1 MYFLLL
7 ELHGWGKRSAHSRRR
22 FIQRFLSLFEI
33 CRAEIIR
40 QKGFFMSL
48 LPYIQNEI
56 PGLREALD
64 AYTFP
69 EILLSVDRY
78 GKGHI
83 NDTFCAVCQ
92 SQEGNAIRF
101 IIQRLSN
108 AAFPHPEELMENFV
122 GITTFLRNKILADG
136 GDPTRETLS
145 VVKTKDGRD
154 FYTDAYGR
162 VWRLMPFIE
171 NTDCYQAATPE
182 LCEASARTFG
192 RFQRLLNGYPAETLH
207 ETIPNFHNTEDR
219 LAKFLTAVAADKL
232 GRAKEVQPE
241 IQFVLDRRAD
251 CSVALNALKEGVLP
265 LRVTHNDTKLNNIL
279 IDRESHEGICVIDL
293 DTTMPGLSIND
304 FGDSIRFGANHSAED
319 EKDLSKVNL
328 DLGLYEVFTRGFLQG
343 ADGILTE
350 AELEYLPWGARLMT
364 LECGI
369 RFLTDYLDGDNYFH
383 VCYPEQNLD
392 RSRTQF
398 KLVWDMEQRFED
410 MHEIVKK
417 YAI

>member
-1 MYFLLL
+1 
-7 ELHGWGKRSAHSRRR
+7 
-22 FIQRFLSLFEI
+22 
-33 CRAEIIR
+33 
-40 QKGFFMSL
+40 MSL
-48 LPYIQNEI
+48 LPYIRNEI

-69 EILLSVDRY
+69 EMLLSVDRY

-92 SQEGNAIRF
+92 SQEGNAIQF

-122 GITTFLRNKILADG
+122 GITSFLRNKILADG

-154 FYTDAYGR
+154 FYTDVYGR

-171 NTDCYQAATPE
+171 NTDCYQSATPE
-182 LCEASARTFG
+182 LFEASARTFG

-279 IDRESHEGICVIDL
+279 L
-293 DTTMPGLSIND
+293 
-304 FGDSIRFGANHSAED
+304 
-319 EKDLSKVNL
+319 
-328 DLGLYEVFTRGFLQG
+328 
-343 ADGILTE
+343 
-350 AELEYLPWGARLMT
+350 
-364 LECGI
+364 
-369 RFLTDYLDGDNYFH
+369 
-383 VCYPEQNLD
+383 
-392 RSRTQF
+392 
-398 KLVWDMEQRFED
+398 KLRAPRNP
-410 MHEIVKK
+410 K
-417 YAI
+417 

>member
-1 MYFLLL
+1 MAAQPICYLSVAVLKTYDRKDFL
-7 ELHGWGKRSAHSRRR
+7 
-22 FIQRFLSLFEI
+22 
-33 CRAEIIR
+33 
-40 QKGFFMSL
+40 MS
-48 LPYIQNEI
+48 LPYIQNEVSSL
-56 PGLREALD
+56 PEALD

-122 GITTFLRNKILADG
+122 GITSFLRNKILADG

-154 FYTDAYGR
+154 FYTDANGR

-171 NTDCYQAATPE
+171 NTDCYQSATPE
-182 LCEASARTFG
+182 LFEASARTFG

-219 LAKFLTAVAADKL
+219 LSKFLAAVAADKL
-232 GRAKEVQPE
+232 GRAKDVQPE

-369 RFLTDYLDGDNYFH
+369 RFLTDYLDGDNYFR
-383 VCYPEQNLD
+383 VCYPEQIWIAAVLSLNWCGIWNSSLKTCV
-392 RSRTQF
+392 RS
-398 KLVWDMEQRFED
+398 
-410 MHEIVKK
+410 
-417 YAI
+417 